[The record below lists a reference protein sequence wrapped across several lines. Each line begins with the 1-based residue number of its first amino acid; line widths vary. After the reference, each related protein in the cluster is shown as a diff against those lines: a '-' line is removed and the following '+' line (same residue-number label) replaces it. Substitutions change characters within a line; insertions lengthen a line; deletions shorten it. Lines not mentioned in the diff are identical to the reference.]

1 MMNKLMQGINKKG
14 YIYQVIDDTTI
25 EVGFTNFVAQFHIT
39 HSNKIM
45 ITLFDNE
52 GIVIDMKVYQKVGF
66 AIRMMMMYREE
77 QKKKEIEEILN
88 K

>member
-1 MMNKLMQGINKKG
+1 MNKLMQGINKKG

-25 EVGFTNFVAQFHIT
+25 EVGFTNFVTQFHIT

-66 AIRMMMMYREE
+66 AIRMMMKYRE
-77 QKKKEIEEILN
+77 QQMQKEIEEILN

>member
-1 MMNKLMQGINKKG
+1 MNKLMQGINKKG

-25 EVGFTNFVAQFHIT
+25 EVGFTNFITQFHIT

-66 AIRMMMMYREE
+66 AIRMMMKYRE
-77 QKKKEIEEILN
+77 QQMQKEIEEILN

>member
-1 MMNKLMQGINKKG
+1 
-14 YIYQVIDDTTI
+14 
-25 EVGFTNFVAQFHIT
+25 
-39 HSNKIM
+39 M

-66 AIRMMMMYREE
+66 AIRMMMKYRE
-77 QKKKEIEEILN
+77 QQMQKEIEEILN

>member
-1 MMNKLMQGINKKG
+1 MNKLIQGINKKG

-25 EVGFTNFVAQFHIT
+25 EVGFMNFVTQFHIT

-66 AIRMMMMYREE
+66 AIRMMMKYRE
-77 QKKKEIEEILN
+77 QQMQKEIEEILN